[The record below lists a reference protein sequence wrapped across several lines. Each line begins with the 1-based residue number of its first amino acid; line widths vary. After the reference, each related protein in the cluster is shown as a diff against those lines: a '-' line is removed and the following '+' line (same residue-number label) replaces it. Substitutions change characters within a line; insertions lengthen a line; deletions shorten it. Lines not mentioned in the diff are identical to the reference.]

1 MKMKILTKIG
11 WFIADEDVLGWL
23 SIFLEDAARYNE
35 NEELFE
41 VAKLA
46 RSVSDTMHEAIEE
59 GNHDN

>member
-1 MKMKILTKIG
+1 MKILTKIG
-11 WFIADEDVLGWL
+11 WFIAEEGVLGWL

-46 RSVSDTMHEAIEE
+46 RSVSDAMHEAIEE
-59 GNHDN
+59 ANHDN